1 MIEIEKKFLLTD
13 AQKEKLLE
21 KAEFLG
27 EKTFVDVYYD
37 TPEYVLTKNDIW
49 LRARDGKF
57 ELKLPLQ
64 KNGSGLTNQ
73 YHEIEGEEKIRQ
85 IFDIVPNGSF
95 LEDIQSFGYAAFC
108 ECKTARRKYQKEKF
122 TIDLD
127 EVTFF
132 ENSAQGGSEY
142 VRDFKY
148 SIAEI
153 ELIIASEKEIKKAN
167 DEILAFADL
176 MGLNPQAGGK
186 NLRGKVLEYLFR
198 RKPEHY
204 KALVEAGVVVE

>member
-1 MIEIEKKFLLTD
+1 MIEIEKKFILTD
-13 AQKEKLLE
+13 AQKKRLLE

-27 EKTFVDVYYD
+27 EKTFIDVYYD
-37 TPEYVLTKNDIW
+37 TPEYALTKNDIW
-49 LRARDGKF
+49 LRARDGNF

-64 KNGSGLTNQ
+64 KNEKGLTNQ

-85 IFDIVPNGSF
+85 IFGIVPKGNF

-108 ECKTARRKYQKEKF
+108 ECKTTRKKYRKEKF
-122 TIDLD
+122 IIDLD
-127 EVTFF
+127 EVIFHKD
-132 ENSAQGGSEY
+132 SAQGGSNH

-153 ELIIASEKEIKKAN
+153 ELIIASEGEIKKAN

-176 MGLNPQAGGK
+176 MGLENK
-186 NLRGKVLEYLFR
+186 NLRGKVLEYLLR
-198 RKPEHY
+198 HKPEHY
-204 KALVEAGVVVE
+204 KALVDAGVVIK